1 MNPINVNPKDPI
13 AGFSAVA
20 RNFTGLGTVMK
31 KGGYSTNFAGKWD
44 CGMATKDHTPLGRG
58 YDNSL
63 IYFHHMND
71 YWMEWFV
78 GTPKK
83 DSNSDD
89 FAEDSCTGTTYSLSN
104 PPIDLWLGKNGREG
118 PARGMNG
125 TGTGTLDHAKVSGC
139 SVGQNNTCSA
149 PPNAAPANSPAL
161 EENCAPYPGWPG
173 QQVSGCTY
181 EDGPDPP
188 PFASVC
194 AL

>member
-1 MNPINVNPKDPI
+1 MRGAPPAPSVPCSLLCWLTR
-13 AGFSAVA
+13 AACV
-20 RNFTGLGTVMK
+20 V
-31 KGGYSTNFAGKWD
+31 
-44 CGMATKDHTPLGRG
+44 ATKDHTPLGRG

-89 FAEDSCTGTTYSLSN
+89 FAEDSCTGTSYSLSN

-188 PFASVC
+188 PLRLSRLC
-194 AL
+194 LCSL